1 MLCEVYDRIIDLRRL
16 RDVVDIPNQTQG
28 SHTRMTGGMRL
39 ILEGLS
45 SPMDI
50 AINVQN
56 PGQESRLAIARRQ
69 LNLAWRGIATTRSD
83 APRHVDD
90 VYLWRGIVLDLAQVV
105 VVTNVLRKEDFQFA
119 KTRRTRPSLNVVL
132 NYSVYTTGGAH
143 VHGSG
148 SFNPEEHIAMSGGM
162 DFEHGKLLQA
172 WSRFIERQGL
182 RAA

>member
-16 RDVVDIPNQTQG
+16 RDVVDVPDGTQG
-28 SHTRMTGGMRL
+28 SHTRASAGMRL
-39 ILEGLS
+39 ILDGLS
-45 SPMDI
+45 KPMDI
-50 AINVQN
+50 TINAQN

-69 LNLAWRGIATTRSD
+69 LNLAWRGLSTTRSD

-90 VYLWRGIVLDLAQVV
+90 VYRWRGIVLDLSQVV
-105 VVTNVLRKEDFQFA
+105 VVTNIHRKDDFSFS
-119 KTRRTRPSLNVVL
+119 KTRRTRPRLSVVL
-132 NYSVYTTGGAH
+132 SYAIHTTDGVH

-148 SFNPEEHIAMSGGM
+148 VFNPEEHVATSGGM

-172 WSRFIERQGL
+172 WSRYIERQGR